1 MKASDKPEELV
12 PPEKR
17 AEMLKAMEKLIEA
30 FYWQAF
36 KIGCHPFIEFCGVMG
51 EYLKVAQ
58 AAHAKGIDFTNTT
71 AHSGHALPIETY
83 NAKYLGEKI
92 GCIYGPALQ
101 DKANG
106 RAFLEALGLP
116 IAKAFDVTDPNMD
129 APDGAIVDGYRR
141 SGDRWT
147 PHYRDD

>member
-1 MKASDKPEELV
+1 VKDQDKPEELV

-17 AEMLKAMEKLIEA
+17 AEMLQQMEKLIEA

-58 AAHAKGIDFTNTT
+58 AAHKAGIDFTNTT
-71 AHSGHALPIETY
+71 AHSGHALPIAPY
-83 NAKYLGEKI
+83 NARYLGEKI

-101 DKANG
+101 QPENRREFMQAV
-106 RAFLEALGLP
+106 GLS
-116 IAKAFDVTDPNMD
+116 DPNHGD
-129 APDGAIVDGYRR
+129 PDYGNDPDEVSR
-141 SGDRWT
+141 S
-147 PHYRDD
+147 